1 MAKQNREL
9 KRNMPLAEWLSR
21 NTKEELV
28 QMADLMGL
36 GVPDSDSA
44 RKDELIENVEWHIR
58 YSAEDVLDRT
68 SVFELEFLLKLMLP
82 ENRYGIV
89 SMNYDA
95 LLPLTKVGGIISC
108 PHPLGKDFAIYMMLD
123 DVRGHKA
130 YLPY

>member
-1 MAKQNREL
+1 MARQNKVL
-9 KRNMPLAEWLSR
+9 KLNMPLAEWLSH

-44 RKDELIENVEWHIR
+44 RKDELIADVAEHIR

-68 SVFELEFLLKLMLP
+68 SVFELEFLQKLMLP
-82 ENRYGIV
+82 ENRYGMV

-95 LLPLTKVGGIISC
+95 LLPLTKVGGIVSC
-108 PHPLGKDFAIYMMLD
+108 PHPLGKDFAIYMVSTQLLL
-123 DVRGHKA
+123 RS
-130 YLPY
+130 